1 MRDYHTREK
10 NKDSSVKSGSGATK
24 KRKTPYLDMLHFL
37 NVSRASNQTSGNIS
51 AETSSDSSAILDE
64 NDSTDSVVNVSRPKK
79 MTVFQEALINSMEK
93 KRENDPD
100 MNFLLNI
107 LPEMKTMSPTQNFEF
122 RFEVMKIIKNIKY
135 SVHNNYDG
143 GMMQTEWTNAYQYPH
158 QYGYANGS
166 SSTPNVQN
174 YPRNSPSHSSTGS
187 SAEVEDIE
195 AILRGDSNHIE
206 DEE

>member
-1 MRDYHTREK
+1 MEGFARLSHQRK

-24 KRKTPYLDMLHFL
+24 KRKTPYLDMLQFL

-93 KRENDPD
+93 KRENYPD

-135 SVHNNYDG
+135 TDYDG
-143 GMMQTEWTNAYQYPH
+143 GMMQTGWTNAHQYPH
-158 QYGYANGS
+158 QYGYASGS

-187 SAEVEDIE
+187 SSEVEDIE

>member
-1 MRDYHTREK
+1 M
-10 NKDSSVKSGSGATK
+10 SS
-24 KRKTPYLDMLHFL
+24 
-37 NVSRASNQTSGNIS
+37 
-51 AETSSDSSAILDE
+51 
-64 NDSTDSVVNVSRPKK
+64 
-79 MTVFQEALINSMEK
+79 
-93 KRENDPD
+93 
-100 MNFLLNI
+100 
-107 LPEMKTMSPTQNFEF
+107 TQNFEF

-143 GMMQTEWTNAYQYPH
+143 GMMQTGWTNAYQYPH
-158 QYGYANGS
+158 
-166 SSTPNVQN
+166 QN

>member
-10 NKDSSVKSGSGATK
+10 NKDSSVKTGSGATK

-93 KRENDPD
+93 KKRKRSRYELSTKYFTGNEDNVP
-100 MNFLLNI
+100 N
-107 LPEMKTMSPTQNFEF
+107 TEF
-122 RFEVMKIIKNIKY
+122 
-135 SVHNNYDG
+135 
-143 GMMQTEWTNAYQYPH
+143 
-158 QYGYANGS
+158 
-166 SSTPNVQN
+166 
-174 YPRNSPSHSSTGS
+174 
-187 SAEVEDIE
+187 
-195 AILRGDSNHIE
+195 
-206 DEE
+206 